1 MSNEH
6 PDREEYKQDNLQEI
20 KQNTETGG
28 TPNSK
33 EQDSDIGF
41 LQEEIKKRP
50 RNKKKMMRQMMNIA
64 IMAAVFGAVACLF
77 FLLLE
82 PIFTRMLYPEEA
94 VTGVTYPEETET
106 EELTPEE
113 MLVNE
118 EEKAAT
124 EEQERIR
131 QEVERIL
138 RDKDRGAR
146 AYENLYGAL
155 RSVAM
160 DSLYYLVDVSEISSD
175 TDWFNDPYETRGTV
189 SGIIIAKTDSE
200 AQLLVYSPG
209 INAAQTIQV
218 TFYDSSSV
226 EGAIR
231 SYDRVSGFAVLS
243 VSLEGMSP
251 ESKEKLRTANLGSSS
266 PSVVLGRPV
275 IAVGRSTGNS
285 GSICYGAITSASAN
299 LPIQDSGF
307 VQLTTDIYGSK
318 NASGVLIDPDGLVI
332 GIIDPMHGRPDM
344 PNILC
349 AIGITETKQL
359 IEKLSAGGKKA
370 YLGVQCTDVPGD
382 VRSRMNIPDGVYLSG
397 VADDSPAMNAGL
409 QKGDVIT
416 VMGDEEVHYS
426 AAISRILLE
435 NEAGSEIPITLLRP
449 SGEGYTEMELNVT
462 LE

>member
-1 MSNEH
+1 M
-6 PDREEYKQDNLQEI
+6 
-20 KQNTETGG
+20 
-28 TPNSK
+28 
-33 EQDSDIGF
+33 
-41 LQEEIKKRP
+41 
-50 RNKKKMMRQMMNIA
+50 
-64 IMAAVFGAVACLF
+64 
-77 FLLLE
+77 
-82 PIFTRMLYPEEA
+82 
-94 VTGVTYPEETET
+94 TGVTYPEETET

-275 IAVGRSTGNS
+275 IAVRSKRCETVTTTWPRCANPT
-285 GSICYGAITSASAN
+285 IRGAVSSCTSSREWDFRA
-299 LPIQDSGF
+299 
-307 VQLTTDIYGSK
+307 
-318 NASGVLIDPDGLVI
+318 
-332 GIIDPMHGRPDM
+332 
-344 PNILC
+344 
-349 AIGITETKQL
+349 
-359 IEKLSAGGKKA
+359 LS
-370 YLGVQCTDVPGD
+370 P
-382 VRSRMNIPDGVYLSG
+382 RELSMF
-397 VADDSPAMNAGL
+397 SPASRN
-409 QKGDVIT
+409 
-416 VMGDEEVHYS
+416 S
-426 AAISRILLE
+426 A
-435 NEAGSEIPITLLRP
+435 
-449 SGEGYTEMELNVT
+449 
-462 LE
+462 

>member
-1 MSNEH
+1 MSNEY
-6 PDREEYKQDNLQEI
+6 PDRNENVQDKLQEI
-20 KQNTETGG
+20 KKNTETGSASQ
-28 TPNSK
+28 PE

-50 RNKKKMMRQMMNIA
+50 RNRKKMMRQMMTIA

-94 VTGVTYPEETET
+94 VTGVTYPEETES

-138 RDKDRGAR
+138 RDKDRGAKTV
-146 AYENLYGAL
+146 ENLYGAL
-155 RSVAM
+155 RSVAT
-160 DSLYYLVDVSEISSD
+160 DSLHYLVDVAEISSD

-189 SGIIIAKTDSE
+189 SGIIIANTDSE
-200 AQLLVYSPG
+200 AQVLVYSPG

-218 TFYDSSSV
+218 TFYDGSSA

-231 SYDRVSGFAVLS
+231 SYDSVSGFAVLS
-243 VSLEGMSP
+243 VSLESMNS
-251 ESKEKLRTANLGSSS
+251 EIKEKLRAADLGSSS

-275 IAVGRSTGNS
+275 IAVGRPIGNS
-285 GSICYGAITSASAN
+285 GSISYGAVTSAIAN

-307 VQLTTDIYGSK
+307 VQLTTDIYGSR
-318 NASGVLIDPDGLVI
+318 NASGVLIDLDGRVV
-332 GIIDPMHGRPDM
+332 GIIDSAHGRPDM

-349 AIGITETKQL
+349 AIGISETKQL
-359 IEKLSAGGKKA
+359 IEKLSAGSKKA

-416 VMGDEEVHYS
+416 NMGEEEVHYS

-435 NEAGSEIPITLLRP
+435 NEAGSEISITLLRP
-449 SGEGYTEMELNVT
+449 SGDGYTEMELNVT

>member
-6 PDREEYKQDNLQEI
+6 HDWKENLQDKLQEI
-20 KQNTETGG
+20 KQNSEAGS
-28 TPNSK
+28 NSGPK

-82 PIFTRMLYPEEA
+82 PIFTRMIYPEES

-106 EELTPEE
+106 EEVTPEE

-131 QEVERIL
+131 EEVERVL

-146 AYENLYGAL
+146 AFENLYGAL

-160 DSLYYLVDVSEISSD
+160 DSLYFLVDVSEISSD

-200 AQLLVYSPG
+200 AQILVYSPG
-209 INAAQTIQV
+209 INSAQTIQV
-218 TFYDSSSV
+218 TFYEGSSV
-226 EGAIR
+226 EGSIR
-231 SYDRVSGFAVLS
+231 SYDRVSGIAVLS
-243 VSLEGMSP
+243 VGLDGVNSET
-251 ESKEKLRTANLGSSS
+251 KEKLRTAELGSSS
-266 PSVVLGRPV
+266 PSMVLGRPV
-275 IAVGRSTGNS
+275 IAVGRPTGNS
-285 GSICYGAITSASAN
+285 DSIIYGTVTSEAAN
-299 LPIQDSGF
+299 IPMQDSGY
-307 VQLTTDIYGSK
+307 VQLTTDIYSSR
-318 NASGVLIDPDGLVI
+318 NASGVLIGPGGLVI
-332 GIIDPMHGRPDM
+332 GIIDSVHGRPDM

-370 YLGVQCTDVPGD
+370 YLGVQCTDVPND
-382 VRSRMNIPDGVYLSG
+382 VRSRMNIPDGVYLSE

-409 QKGDVIT
+409 QKGDIIT
-416 VMGDEEVHYS
+416 GMGEEEVNFS

-435 NEAGSEIPITLLRP
+435 NEAGSEITITLLRP
-449 SGEGYTEMELNVT
+449 SGEDYTEMELNVT